1 MVKINNMSMWIWDY
15 DMYVRKNKKACLYDK
30 ERENFRFDYKEEK
43 AIYKFQAGLK
53 LNTDEEVR
61 LENQYN
67 TYADWKNYIK
77 RKYKELDAFTLKEF
91 RRHLIQRKRNK
102 KTGGNISAIFSS
114 ALISSLITYF
124 IGLLIDVQ
132 QLANNDA
139 SFYIKC
145 IGIFAVEIILVIAVA
160 FVLYKIIDSFYHDN
174 EETIFIDDYIEILEK
189 MIEQKEKAEYRK
201 KKKKKSK
208 K

>member
-1 MVKINNMSMWIWDY
+1 
-15 DMYVRKNKKACLYDK
+15 MYIRKDNKACLYDK
-30 ERENFRFDYKEEK
+30 ERENFRFDYQEEK
-43 AIYKFQAGLK
+43 AIYKFQAGFK
-53 LNTDEEVR
+53 LNSDEEVR

-67 TYADWKNYIK
+67 TYADWKKYIK
-77 RKYKELDAFTLKEF
+77 RKYKKLDTFTLNEF

-102 KTGGNISAIFSS
+102 KTGANIYAIFLS

-124 IGLLIDVQ
+124 IGLVNDVQ

-145 IGIFAVEIILVIAVA
+145 IGIFAVAIILVFIAI
-160 FVLYKIIDSFYHDN
+160 FVLYKIIDPFYRDN
-174 EETIFIDDYIEILEK
+174 EETIFIDDYIEILEE

-201 KKKKKSK
+201 KKKSK